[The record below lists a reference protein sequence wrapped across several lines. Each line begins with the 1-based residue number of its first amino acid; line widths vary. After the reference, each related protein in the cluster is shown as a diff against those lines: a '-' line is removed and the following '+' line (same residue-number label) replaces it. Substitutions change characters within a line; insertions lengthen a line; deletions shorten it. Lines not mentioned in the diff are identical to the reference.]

1 VYDIGQAPSVT
12 TWLRRVRGP
21 DTDRDPEVQ
30 PAVLAFAD
38 PDIEAT
44 AGDAERRAADPWLE
58 GVRLGALPHA
68 RSEARTMVRAL
79 GGESLLLTGPDA
91 SERFLKQADLDRFA
105 IVHFAAHALVDPERP
120 ERSAVVLAPGGENED
135 GFLQIREIV
144 DLDLRGKVIVLSACR
159 SASGTVLKGEGL
171 LGLGRAFFRAG
182 ARAVVGNLWPM
193 RDDEAEAFVRRLS
206 RRLVAGDTLAGSIAA
221 VRRRRMEAGA
231 PADAW
236 AGVVVLGDG
245 DFRPVPDGRVR
256 SRRGAVWTLGAIGA
270 ALVLAAWVLAYRRH
284 RR

>member
-1 VYDIGQAPSVT
+1 M
-12 TWLRRVRGP
+12 VRGP

-38 PDIEAT
+38 PDIEAA

-91 SERFLKQADLDRFA
+91 SERFLKEADLDRFA
-105 IVHFAAHALVDPERP
+105 IVHFASHALVDPDRP

-159 SASGTVLKGEGL
+159 SAS
-171 LGLGRAFFRAG
+171 AFFRAG

-221 VRRRRMEAGA
+221 ARRGRMKAGA

-245 DFRPVPDGRVR
+245 DFRPVPDGWVR
-256 SRRGAVWTLGAIGA
+256 PRRGAVWTLGAISA
-270 ALVLAAWVLAYRRH
+270 ALVLVAWVLAYRRH